1 MMDIIK
7 NMSSQLSSLTS
18 KMEKIDTIES
28 EVRNLRVLLSDLK
41 SENSQLKADARV

>member
-28 EVRNLRVLLSDLK
+28 KVKNLRVQLSYLK
-41 SENSQLKADARV
+41 SENTQIKADARV